1 MLVIPWIRAASAKS
15 PQFATVPTRA
25 LYTIFFGILLYRI
38 DHHGGFGPQTYT
50 ENGKTLTDAPS
61 MNNHPV
67 IMSIA
72 VLVLLTEGLW
82 ATQTSPSMSMCVE
95 CGRAVGVLL
104 GRSSSAASAQCRSCH
119 CVIAA
124 RLLRIAHMHGVAFA
138 GLSAYIIR
146 APLPQPPPPFCIAH
160 LLSAVFSFSL
170 FSFRVGTLSSKPSQC
185 CSC

>member
-1 MLVIPWIRAASAKS
+1 MVIPWIRAASAKS

-25 LYTIFFGILLYRI
+25 LYTIFFGILLYQI

-95 CGRAVGVLL
+95 RGRAVGVV
-104 GRSSSAASAQCRSCH
+104 GRSSSAASVH
-119 CVIAA
+119 D
-124 RLLRIAHMHGVAFA
+124 
-138 GLSAYIIR
+138 
-146 APLPQPPPPFCIAH
+146 
-160 LLSAVFSFSL
+160 
-170 FSFRVGTLSSKPSQC
+170 
-185 CSC
+185 